1 MGMLDKARDGAQSLR
16 NKWTYRDTGSTVGTP
31 AGKSGGRSWVPNIE
45 SVWLRRIAIALAL
58 LLIFY
63 YPIGAWI
70 THTVDDNLEYEIQ
83 TEVLPGQSRAVAITA
98 DLIDREVNQ
107 NNWVANNPFFLPA
120 AILDNMPNFQKGVI
134 AALARF
140 SFELTDQLGRTR
152 GSSEADPDLQSAAG
166 LLQYPGDVWVWDPTT
181 SLAPTA
187 TSEAQYRR
195 AMRALRDYNS
205 RLAAGDATFQRRADN
220 LLATLDR
227 IALDIGS
234 TSAVIDRH
242 VLERSGLPLDTQ
254 ADDVFYSTKG
264 QVYGYYMILREL
276 RKDFDA
282 LIVERELTDAWD
294 ELMLSMKQTVDL
306 NPWVI
311 IDGAPDAQFIPSHL
325 SAQGFYLLRARTQLR
340 EITNILLK

>member
-1 MGMLDKARDGAQSLR
+1 MGMLDKARDSAQSLR
-16 NKWTYRDTGSTVGTP
+16 NKWAYRDTGSTVGTP
-31 AGKSGGRSWVPNIE
+31 TSKRSWVPNIE
-45 SVWLRRIAIALAL
+45 GVWLRRIAIVLAI
-58 LLIFY
+58 LLIVY
-63 YPIGAWI
+63 YPLGAWW
-70 THTVDDNLEYEIQ
+70 THSVDDNLDLEIQ
-83 TEVLPGQSRAVAITA
+83 GEVLPGQSRAVAITA

-107 NNWVANNPFFLPA
+107 NSWVSNDPFFMPST
-120 AILDNMPNFQKGVI
+120 ILDNMPNFQKGVV

-152 GSSEADPDLQSAAG
+152 GSSEADADLQNAAG

-195 AMRALRDYNS
+195 ALRSLRDYNS
-205 RLAAGDATFQRRADN
+205 RLAAGDATFQKRGDN

-227 IALDIGS
+227 IALDLGS
-234 TSAVIDRH
+234 TTAVLDRH
-242 VLERSGLPLDTQ
+242 VLTSSGFPIDTA
-254 ADDVFYSTKG
+254 ADDLFYFNKG
-264 QVYGYYMILREL
+264 QVYAYYMILKEL
-276 RKDFDA
+276 RRDFDA
-282 LIVERELTDAWD
+282 LIVERELGEAWD
-294 ELMLSMKQTVDL
+294 ELMSSMVEAVDL

-311 IDGAPDAQFIPSHL
+311 IDGAPDSQFFPSHL